1 MTQIRSFQYV
11 LMGLAIG
18 SIISVSGLAEEPA
31 PRSVAIETVPGRLLF
46 SPGSVLVKPGELLR
60 LTVKNNGPVV
70 CNFVICGEGESNWKQ
85 VADLVIDL
93 GTSMLAR
100 TFNPGPPLV
109 THGTGLIRPGEE
121 ATLDWRAPQQEGVYP
136 FLSSVPGHAP
146 LMHGEFLVMSK
157 PVGISNLHY
166 RYFEGKWDGVPDVS
180 ELKPITSGD
189 LPGNLLDFDAIP
201 GLRAHLDGRK
211 PGMQSALE
219 ISANV
224 QVPLK
229 SDYTFALASDVP
241 AKLVISHAEVV
252 THDGT
257 RDVTRFGKVE
267 LGAPEP
273 TTELPWMQ
281 LLLVSDGEL
290 KTPGLKWRGAA
301 GSANLSVA
309 KPCVIT
315 PDEIPFAATL
325 PMPDAS
331 ALALAVALPNDVNYC
346 FDPDTLSVRY
356 AWAGGFIDA
365 RPTENDGSGRV
376 NGNALPLG
384 EIIPLG
390 AEASFPLR
398 IGRLAEDA
406 PEVRYLGHST
416 AKGETPSL
424 MFQVGDYTVAQ
435 TVSISVPEHTV
446 TYAFQIDPAPAPGVQ
461 IVFSANPN
469 EVGVS
474 TPHGYARNGIA
485 VLTQPEKDA
494 PVSVQLRPN
503 RVER

>member
-1 MTQIRSFQYV
+1 MAERRISLSI
-11 LMGLAIG
+11 LMVSAIWSMG
-18 SIISVSGLAEEPA
+18 FNAGWAEEPT
-31 PRSVAIETVPGRLLF
+31 PRSVTIETVPGRLLF
-46 SPGSVLVKPGELLR
+46 SPDSVLVKPGEMLR
-60 LTVKNNGPVV
+60 LTVKNHGPVV
-70 CNFVICGEGESNWKQ
+70 CNFVICGEGAGNWTQ

-93 GTSMLAR
+93 GASMLAR
-100 TFNPGPPLV
+100 NFDPGPPLV

-121 ATLDWRAPQQEGVYP
+121 VTLDWRAPQQEGVYP
-136 FLSSVPGHAP
+136 FLSSVPGHVP
-146 LMHGEFLVMSK
+146 LMHGEFLVTSK
-157 PVGISNLHY
+157 SVGISNLHY

-180 ELKPITSGD
+180 DLKPIASGV
-189 LPGNLLDFDAIP
+189 LPGNLIDFDAIP
-201 GLRAHLDGRK
+201 GLKAHLDGRK

-219 ISANV
+219 IGANV
-224 QVPLK
+224 HVPLK

-241 AKLVISHAEVV
+241 AKLVISHTEVV

-281 LLLVSDGEL
+281 LLLISNGEL

-309 KPCVIT
+309 KPHVIT

-331 ALALAVALPNDVNYC
+331 ALALAVALQNDLNYC
-346 FDPDTLSVRY
+346 FDPDTLAVRY
-356 AWAGGFIDA
+356 AWAGGYVDA
-365 RPTENDGSGRV
+365 RPVENDGSGRW

-390 AEASFPLR
+390 AESTFPLR

-416 AKGETPSL
+416 APGEPLSL
-424 MFQVGDYTVAQ
+424 MFQVGDYAVSQ
-435 TVSISVPEHTV
+435 KVSISGPEHTV
-446 TYAFQIDPAPAPGVQ
+446 TYTFHIEPAPAPGVQ
-461 IVFSANPN
+461 IVFSANPD
-469 EVGVS
+469 EVEVS
-474 TPHGYARNGIA
+474 TPHGFARNGIA

-494 PVSVQLRPN
+494 PVVVQLRPS
-503 RVER
+503 RAER